1 MRGWAWLLR
10 LLLVFGANEAAR
22 AHALSTKAGFG
33 FINCAIG
40 FSPAPFAGADF

>member
-1 MRGWAWLLR
+1 MHEWASLLR

-22 AHALSTKAGFG
+22 AHALSPKARFG

-40 FSPAPFAGADF
+40 FSPAAFSGADF